1 MHPPPYA
8 SEPASPIAP
17 PSPPRTRR
25 QLLATA
31 GAVSAAGAMT
41 AAFGT
46 PRANVQSPAGPAPG
60 RQHPDA
66 SAPSSSA
73 SSDIGRAA
81 QTLLRR
87 MSLQEKIGQLFVME
101 VYGRS
106 ADAEHPKNTELYGV
120 STPAEVITKYL
131 PGGVIYFDTARGNDN
146 VHAPRQ
152 IVRLS
157 NGLQRAALHAGAR
170 LPLLVSIDQEGG
182 SVVRRLLAPVT
193 QLPGNMALA
202 ASRSRTDTFRSAEI
216 IGSELAAMGI
226 NQNYAPVADVNVNPA
241 NPIIGVRSF
250 GSDPSLCAALVG
262 QTVRGYHSAQVA
274 SAAKHFPGHG
284 DTDTDSHTGLPVIG
298 HTRQELDRI
307 DLPPFRT
314 AIARGVD
321 TIMTAHIVVASLD
334 PSKVPATMSHRIVTG
349 LLREELGFR
358 GLIVTDALDM
368 GGATEDFPPDV
379 APVRAL
385 QAGCDQLVLPPRSDT
400 AHASVRSAVRSG
412 KITESRID
420 ASVRR
425 ILEHKLRH
433 GLFARPYASES
444 TTSRTV
450 GSRRHTADAAHITDR
465 TITLLRNERGILP
478 LPQRARSLLVTGWDT
493 DHVAALARTIGER
506 AGQTTTTLTTG
517 AAPTPAS
524 IDRAADAARDHDV
537 TIVLTNTAA
546 ATGDHGAAQGDLVN
560 SLLKT
565 DTSVIA
571 VAVRTPYDINRFPS
585 VPACLAT
592 YSYGAPSLASLA
604 SALYGDLT
612 PAGKLPVAVPHLN
625 ASKDT
630 GDALYPFGH
639 GLTYSTLAR
648 PT

>member
-1 MHPPPYA
+1 MQQHPSD
-8 SEPASPIAP
+8 SEPTSPAP
-17 PSPPRTRR
+17 PARTRR

-31 GAVSAAGAMT
+31 GAVSATGA
-41 AAFGT
+41 AAALST
-46 PRANVQSPAGPAPG
+46 PHASARSARPADTRSPSPATP
-60 RQHPDA
+60 
-66 SAPSSSA
+66 SPSS
-73 SSDIGRAA
+73 DFGRTAHA
-81 QTLLRR
+81 LLRR
-87 MSLQEKIGQLFVME
+87 MSLREKIGQLFVVE

-106 ADAEHPKNTELYGV
+106 ADAEHSRNRQLYGV
-120 STPAEVITKYL
+120 ATPAEVIAKYQ
-131 PGGVIYFDTARGNDN
+131 PGGVIYFDTGRGNDN
-146 VHAPRQ
+146 VHDPRQ
-152 IVRLS
+152 VARLS
-157 NGLQRAALHAGAR
+157 NGLQRASLHTGAR

-182 SVVRRLLAPVT
+182 SVVRRLIEPVT

-202 ASRSRTDTFRSAEI
+202 AGRSRADTFRSAEI

-274 SAAKHFPGHG
+274 SAAQHFPGHG

-298 HTRQELDRI
+298 HTREELDRI

-368 GGATEDFPPDV
+368 GGATEDFPPDI

-385 QAGCDQLVLPPRSDT
+385 QAGCDQLVLAPRSDT
-400 AHASVRSAVRSG
+400 AYAAVLSAVRSG
-412 KITESRID
+412 KITESRVD
-420 ASVRR
+420 ASVQR

-433 GLFARPYASES
+433 GLFARPYVSEA
-444 TTSRTV
+444 RAPHTV
-450 GSRRHTADAAHITDR
+450 GSRRNTGDAARITDR
-465 TITLLRNERGILP
+465 TITLIRNEHGTLP
-478 LPQRARSLLVTGWDT
+478 LTGDSRSVLVTGWGT
-493 DHVAALARTIGER
+493 THLAMLARTIGER
-506 AGQTTTTLTTG
+506 AGQRATALETG
-517 AAPTPAS
+517 TAPDSAR
-524 IDRAADAARDHDV
+524 IDRATAAARDHDV

-546 ATGDHGAAQGDLVN
+546 ATHDRGAAQADLVKAL
-560 SLLKT
+560 SQT
-565 DTSVIA
+565 GTSVIA
-571 VAVRTPYDINRFPS
+571 VAVRTPYDLNRFPS

-592 YSYGAPSLASLA
+592 YSYGAPSLTSLVHV
-604 SALYGDLT
+604 LYGDVA
-612 PAGKLPVAVPHLN
+612 PAGKLPAAIPHAN
-625 ASKDT
+625 SPANEGSS
-630 GDALYPFGH
+630 LYPYGH
-639 GLTYSTLAR
+639 GLTYSST
-648 PT
+648 